1 MKEEFPLPL
10 TAALFQVLL
19 ALSDGDKHG
28 YAILKEVDEQSGG
41 EVRLS
46 TGTLYG
52 IIKRLLT
59 DGMIVEVRQRPPAE
73 DDDSRRRYYRLTPWG
88 RQVAAAE
95 AERME
100 KAIAAA
106 RIKRLLKRPVAT

>member
-1 MKEEFPLPL
+1 
-10 TAALFQVLL
+10 
-19 ALSDGDKHG
+19 
-28 YAILKEVDEQSGG
+28 
-41 EVRLS
+41 
-46 TGTLYG
+46 
-52 IIKRLLT
+52 
-59 DGMIVEVRQRPPAE
+59 MIVEVRQRPPAE

-106 RIKRLLKRPVAT
+106 RVKRLLKTASTGIPDGDVFGESAITG